1 MIAAH
6 AVLSL
11 EMADHRFDGGTS
23 PELAFDLWRDAALLT
38 CSEDPELTIG
48 RCVVAAITG
57 VGDGAIESIADERL
71 HGGDDGRERV
81 AIVGITGQC
90 GDVGGELPPRDRCSV
105 VATLTLTPNS

>member
-11 EMADHRFDGGTS
+11 EMADHRFDGRTS

-38 CSEDPELTIG
+38 CSEDPELAIG
-48 RCVVAAITG
+48 RRVVAAITG
-57 VGDGAIESIADERL
+57 IGDGAIESIADERL

-81 AIVGITGQC
+81 AIVRIYRTMRRRGWRT
-90 GDVGGELPPRDRCSV
+90 DRRATDAASLPRSP
-105 VATLTLTPNS
+105 